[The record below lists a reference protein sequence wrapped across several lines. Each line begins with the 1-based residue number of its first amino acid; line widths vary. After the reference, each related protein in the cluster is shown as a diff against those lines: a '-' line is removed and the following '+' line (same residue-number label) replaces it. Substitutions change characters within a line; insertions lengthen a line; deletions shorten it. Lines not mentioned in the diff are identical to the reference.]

1 MRDTVTE
8 PQKEP
13 LIRVED
19 LKMHFPIYTGVF
31 RRHSG
36 DVKAVDGVSFTIQ
49 PGETLGLVGESGC
62 GNPPSAVRC
71 SGFMNPPQAAL

>member
-19 LKMHFPIYTGVF
+19 LKMHFPIYAGLL
-31 RRHSG
+31 RRRAG
-36 DVKAVDGVSFTIQ
+36 EVKAVDDISFQI
-49 PGETLGLVGESGC
+49 PAGETIGC
-62 GNPPSAVRC
+62 S
-71 SGFMNPPQAAL
+71 L